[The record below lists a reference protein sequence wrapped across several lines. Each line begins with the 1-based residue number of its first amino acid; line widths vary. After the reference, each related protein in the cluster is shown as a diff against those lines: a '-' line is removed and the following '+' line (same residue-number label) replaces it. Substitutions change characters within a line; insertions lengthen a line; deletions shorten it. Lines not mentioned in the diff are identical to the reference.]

1 MPNANLDHAFVTSA
15 TCPPGRSKLNF
26 YDYAIKGYI
35 LEVRPGGKT
44 YAYRYKDLAG
54 RQCQYKIAKVED
66 LTPAAARKQA
76 EKLRSRVATGD
87 YPGAAKALAHSIRP
101 YSELSAMHLADAK
114 LHQRSYSTTEMYVRR
129 HIIPK
134 WGKVRLTDIESR
146 AVSQWLA
153 DKRSEGLAPATVEKI
168 RVIFGRSFELG
179 ARWGIPGADKNPTRG
194 VVRKPLNNA
203 RERFLSAEE
212 AARLRVAVAASQNT
226 QLQHIVGLL
235 LLTGARLRELLDAKW
250 ENVDVDRQSWLIPT
264 SKTGKPRHVP
274 LSAAALAIIES
285 LPRFKDCPWLVPNP
299 DTLKPFVSIK
309 HGWQRAIKV
318 AKLPGLRIHDLR
330 HSAASFMVNS
340 GVDLFAVG
348 KVLGHANV
356 ASTARSTTRPCWLP
370 SRPARRNRL
379 RPKPSPAP
387 RAGFGW
393 FAGPPFFF
401 GSDCRAPAAG
411 PRRAV

>member
-1 MPNANLDHAFVTSA
+1 MPKANLTSSFAANAGCEAGKKRTDWYDDTVTGFV
-15 TCPPGRSKLNF
+15 
-26 YDYAIKGYI
+26 
-35 LEVRPGGKT
+35 LECRCTGGKT
-44 YAYRYKDLAG
+44 YYLRYPDPAG
-54 RQCQYKIAKVED
+54 RQRQIKIGRYEDITFATAKKRAVQQRSEAIVGGD
-66 LTPAAARKQA
+66 PAAKKA
-76 EKLRSRVATGD
+76 E
-87 YPGAAKALAHSIRP
+87 AKAIPLYR
-101 YSELSAMHLADAK
+101 ELSAMHLADAK

-134 WGKVRLTDIESR
+134 WGKVRLIDIGNR
-146 AVSQWLA
+146 AVGQWLA
-153 DKRSEGLAPATVEKI
+153 DKRAEGLAPATVEKI

-194 VVRKPLNNA
+194 VSRKPLNNA

-226 QLQHIVGLL
+226 QLQHIAGLL

-250 ENVDVDRQSWLIPT
+250 ENVDVERRSWLIPT

-274 LSAAALAIIES
+274 LSKAALAIIEA

-299 DTLKPFVSIK
+299 DTLKPYVSIK

-348 KVLGHANV
+348 KVLGHASYQ
-356 ASTARSTTRPCWLP
+356 STQRYAHLANDTLL
-370 SRPARRNRL
+370 A
-379 RPKPSPAP
+379 AVE
-387 RAGFGW
+387 AG
-393 FAGPPFFF
+393 
-401 GSDCRAPAAG
+401 AAKQ
-411 PRRAV
+411 AAA